1 MVRMYGCCVATQ
13 NGSQVASRVGRRI
26 FGFLSYKKGGSSH
39 GRLSTFPSTSGASR
53 HDVRTQTS
61 KRGPAATTRRR
72 RRWRRVN
79 GPARCWRRDDND
91 ARRPVPAAGRRPA
104 RFGCIAAARERVRT
118 SFLPGMRACKK
129 PDGTGVD
136 APRPCLAVGCR
147 YDADGRIYGERLD
160 RESVPRP
167 AEAGSTAHAVPGP
180 GVHTVPSSPSDLR
193 RRHGVRQCLH
203 VLCSVL
209 PAKE

>member
-1 MVRMYGCCVATQ
+1 MVRIYGCCVATQ

-167 AEAGSTAHAVPGP
+167 AEAGRAHR
-180 GVHTVPSSPSDLR
+180 TVVSIGS
-193 RRHGVRQCLH
+193 Q
-203 VLCSVL
+203 
-209 PAKE
+209 A

>member
-1 MVRMYGCCVATQ
+1 LTASENIHRGHCYAMVRIYGCCVATQ

-104 RFGCIAAARERVRT
+104 RFGCIAAARERVGVYARGAGFVPPWHACVQKAGRDRGGCAA
-118 SFLPGMRACKK
+118 SLSRGRLP
-129 PDGTGVD
+129 
-136 APRPCLAVGCR
+136 
-147 YDADGRIYGERLD
+147 I
-160 RESVPRP
+160 
-167 AEAGSTAHAVPGP
+167 
-180 GVHTVPSSPSDLR
+180 
-193 RRHGVRQCLH
+193 
-203 VLCSVL
+203 
-209 PAKE
+209 